1 MMKGERRREHDKWL
15 LPRRW
20 WWDNYESQKKMREW
34 WQQKEDYEINAKKE
48 VARQMKEEGI
58 EWRMIK
64 QERGQWK
71 ND

>member
-1 MMKGERRREHDKWL
+1 MKGERRREHDKWL

-20 WWDNYESQKKMREW
+20 WWVNYESQKKMREW